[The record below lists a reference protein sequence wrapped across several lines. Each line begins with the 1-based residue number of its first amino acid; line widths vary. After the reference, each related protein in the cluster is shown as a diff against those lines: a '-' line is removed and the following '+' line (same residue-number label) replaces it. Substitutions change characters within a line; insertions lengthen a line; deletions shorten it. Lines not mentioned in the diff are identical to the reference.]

1 MVLGVETWIR
11 VDGDGVGDG
20 EGVNSRVVSAVL
32 NKVVHFLS
40 QSVLVTRFA
49 NKSGRFIEFS
59 LR

>member
-32 NKVVHFLS
+32 ENFVHFFCLKMYS
-40 QSVLVTRFA
+40 
-49 NKSGRFIEFS
+49 
-59 LR
+59 